1 MQNKLI
7 YPLKFYKIFKEKIW
21 GGRRLEYL
29 FGKKLPEDKFI
40 GESWELADHKED
52 ISVVRNGKYRGDNLN
67 NLIKN
72 FEKELVGKDIKLS
85 RGSRFPLLFKYIDA
99 SKKLS
104 IQVHPDDEYAYLN
117 ERDETGKTEAW
128 YVVWAKPDAQLVC
141 GLKEHM
147 SRRRFKKVIESKKI
161 EDYLNYMNVYK
172 GDLIFIPPGTI
183 HTIMG
188 GVLLAEI
195 QQNSDATYRISDW
208 DRVDRYGKSRELH
221 IDKALN
227 VIDFSLV
234 RNYKIQ
240 PLSININGNLIKYLI
255 ACDKFAVELCEIFD
269 EYKLDCD
276 GSKFYILSF
285 LEGNGQ
291 IFYEEKSESKLST
304 INVNKINLGTID
316 INKVKL
322 GTIDINK
329 VNIKK
334 GETILLPASL
344 GKTVIKTDNE
354 LRENKLIDNELKNN
368 EIRDN
373 KLRYDKLKS
382 NKIRENKLKFLKFY
396 IPDIT
401 KDVIKPLISS
411 GFTKKEIVSLGGWN
425 KVNDMMKY
433 F

>member
-1 MQNKLI
+1 MSNKEI
-7 YPLKFYKIFKEKIW
+7 YPLKFNEIFKEKIW
-21 GGRRLEYL
+21 GGRRLES
-29 FGKKLPEDKFI
+29 FFKKRLPENRFI
-40 GESWELADHKED
+40 GESWELVDHKED
-52 ISVVRNGKYRGDNLN
+52 ISVVRNGKYRGDNLKS
-67 NLIKN
+67 LIKN
-72 FEKELVGKDIKLS
+72 FEKELVGKDVKLS
-85 RGSRFPLLFKYIDA
+85 RGERFPLLFKYIDA

-104 IQVHPDDEYAYLN
+104 IQVHPDDEYAYHN

-128 YVVWAKPDAQLVC
+128 YVVWAKKGAQLVC
-141 GLKEHM
+141 GFKEHV
-147 SRRRFKKVIESKKI
+147 SRRRFKKVVESKKI
-161 EDYLNYMNVYK
+161 GSYLNYMNVYK
-172 GDLIFIPPGTI
+172 GDLIFVPPGTI
-183 HTIMG
+183 HTLMG

-221 IDKALN
+221 IDKALD

-240 PLSININGNLIKYLI
+240 PLSINIDRNVIKYLI
-255 ACDKFAVELCEIFD
+255 ACEKFAVELCEIFD

-291 IFYEEKSESKLST
+291 IFYGNESD
-304 INVNKINLGTID
+304 INLNTKALD
-316 INKVKL
+316 
-322 GTIDINK
+322 
-329 VNIKK
+329 IKK

-344 GKTVIKTDNE
+344 GKTVTKTVNKLRENE
-354 LRENKLIDNELKNN
+354 LRDNRLKNN
-368 EIRDN
+368 
-373 KLRYDKLKS
+373 KLRS

-401 KDVIKPLISS
+401 KDIIKPLINK
-411 GFTKKEIVSLGGWN
+411 GFTKQEIVSLGGWH
-425 KVNDMMKY
+425 KVNSILKY

>member
-1 MQNKLI
+1 MSKKEI
-7 YPLKFYKIFKEKIW
+7 YPLKFNEIFKEKIW
-21 GGRRLEYL
+21 GGRRLES
-29 FGKKLPEDKFI
+29 FFKKRLPEDKFI
-40 GESWELADHKED
+40 GESWELVDHGED
-52 ISVVRNGKYRGDNLN
+52 ISVVRNGKYRGDNLK

-85 RGSRFPLLFKYIDA
+85 RGNRFPLLFKFIDA

-117 ERDETGKTEAW
+117 EIDETGKTEAW
-128 YVVWAKPDAQLVC
+128 YVVWAKPGAQLVC
-141 GLKEHM
+141 GLKKHM
-147 SRRRFKKVIESKKI
+147 SRRKFKKVIESKKI
-161 EDYLNYMNVYK
+161 GEYLNYINVYN

-221 IDKALN
+221 IDKALD

-240 PLSININGNLIKYLI
+240 PLSINIDRNVIKYLI
-255 ACDKFAVELCEIFD
+255 ACEKFAVELCEIFD

-285 LEGNGQ
+285 LEGNGE
-291 IFYEEKSESKLST
+291 IFYGNESD
-304 INVNKINLGTID
+304 INLNTKTLD
-316 INKVKL
+316 
-322 GTIDINK
+322 
-329 VNIKK
+329 IKK
-334 GETILLPASL
+334 GETILLPALL
-344 GKTVIKTDNE
+344 GKTIIKTDS
-354 LRENKLIDNELKNN
+354 
-368 EIRDN
+368 
-373 KLRYDKLKS
+373 KLKDD
-382 NKIRENKLKFLKFY
+382 KLKFLKFY
-396 IPDIT
+396 VPNIIKDI
-401 KDVIKPLISS
+401 IKPLTDK
-411 GFTKKEIVSLGGWN
+411 GFTKQDIIRLGGWN
-425 KVNDMMKY
+425 KVNDVMKY

>member
-1 MQNKLI
+1 MSKKEI
-7 YPLKFYKIFKEKIW
+7 YPLKFNEIFKEKIW
-21 GGRRLEYL
+21 GGRRLES
-29 FGKKLPEDKFI
+29 FFKKRLPEDKFI
-40 GESWELADHKED
+40 GESWELVDHGED
-52 ISVVRNGKYRGDNLN
+52 ISVVRNGKYRGDNLK

-85 RGSRFPLLFKYIDA
+85 RGNRFPLLFKFIDA

-117 ERDETGKTEAW
+117 EIDETGKTEAW
-128 YVVWAKPDAQLVC
+128 YVVWAKPGAQLVC
-141 GLKEHM
+141 GLKKHM
-147 SRRRFKKVIESKKI
+147 SRRKFKKVIESKKI
-161 EDYLNYMNVYK
+161 GEYLNYINVYN

-221 IDKALN
+221 IDKALD

-240 PLSININGNLIKYLI
+240 PLSINIDRNVIKYLI
-255 ACDKFAVELCEIFD
+255 ACEKFAVELCEIFD

-276 GSKFYILSF
+276 GSKFYMLSF

-291 IFYEEKSESKLST
+291 IFYGNESD
-304 INVNKINLGTID
+304 INLNTKTLD
-316 INKVKL
+316 
-322 GTIDINK
+322 
-329 VNIKK
+329 IKK
-334 GETILLPASL
+334 GETILLPALL
-344 GKTVIKTDNE
+344 GKTTIKTDS
-354 LRENKLIDNELKNN
+354 
-368 EIRDN
+368 
-373 KLRYDKLKS
+373 KLRDD
-382 NKIRENKLKFLKFY
+382 KLKFLKFY
-396 IPDIT
+396 VPNIIKDI
-401 KDVIKPLISS
+401 IKPLTDK
-411 GFTKKEIVSLGGWN
+411 GFTKQDIIRLGGWN
-425 KVNDMMKY
+425 KVNDIMKY

>member
-1 MQNKLI
+1 MTNKEI
-7 YPLKFYKIFKEKIW
+7 YPLKFYEIFKEKIW
-21 GGRRLEYL
+21 GGRRLESFL
-29 FGKKLPEDKFI
+29 GKKLPKDKSI
-40 GESWELADHKED
+40 GESWELVDHGED
-52 ISVVRNGKYRGDNLN
+52 ISVVRNGKYRGDNLK

-72 FEKELVGKDIKLS
+72 FEKELVGKDMKLS
-85 RGSRFPLLFKYIDA
+85 RGNRFPLLFKFIDA

-104 IQVHPDDEYAYLN
+104 IQVHPDDEYAYHN

-128 YVVWAKPDAQLVC
+128 YVVWAKTGAQLVC

-147 SRRRFKKVIESKKI
+147 SKRRFKKVIESKKI
-161 EDYLNYMNVYK
+161 RDYLNYINIYK

-221 IDKALN
+221 IDKALD

-240 PLSININGNLIKYLI
+240 PLSINIDRNVIKYLI
-255 ACDKFAVELCEIFD
+255 ACEKFAVELCEIFD

-291 IFYEEKSESKLST
+291 IFYGNESD
-304 INVNKINLGTID
+304 INLNTKTLD
-316 INKVKL
+316 
-322 GTIDINK
+322 
-329 VNIKK
+329 IKK
-334 GETILLPASL
+334 GETILLPALL
-344 GKTVIKTDNE
+344 GETTIKTDS
-354 LRENKLIDNELKNN
+354 KLG
-368 EIRDN
+368 DN
-373 KLRYDKLKS
+373 KLRDD
-382 NKIRENKLKFLKFY
+382 KLKFLKFY
-396 IPDIT
+396 VPNITNDI
-401 KDVIKPLISS
+401 IKPLIDK
-411 GFTKKEIVSLGGWN
+411 GFTKQKIVRLGGWD
-425 KVNDMMKY
+425 KVNDIMKY

>member
-1 MQNKLI
+1 MYNKEI
-7 YPLKFYKIFKEKIW
+7 YPLKFNEIFKEKIW
-21 GGRRLEYL
+21 GGRRLESFL
-29 FGKKLPEDKFI
+29 GKRLSEDKFI
-40 GESWELADHKED
+40 GESWEIADHGKD
-52 ISVVRNGKYRGDNLN
+52 ISVVKNGISKGENLKK
-67 NLIKN
+67 LIKS
-72 FEKELVGKDIKLS
+72 FKRELIGKDIKLS
-85 RGSRFPLLFKYIDA
+85 RGGRFPLLFKYIDV
-99 SKKLS
+99 SEKLS

-128 YVVWAKPDAQLVC
+128 YVVWAKPGAQLVC
-141 GLKEHM
+141 GLKEYI

-161 EDYLNYMNVYK
+161 EDYLNYITVNK

-188 GVLLAEI
+188 GVMLAEI
-195 QQNSDATYRISDW
+195 QQNSDATYRIFDW

-221 IDKALN
+221 IDKALD

-240 PLSININGNLIKYLI
+240 PLSINIDRNVIKYLI
-255 ACDKFAVELCEIFD
+255 ACEKFVVELCEIFG
-269 EYKLDCD
+269 EYKVDCD

-291 IFYEEKSESKLST
+291 IFYGNEYD
-304 INVNKINLGTID
+304 INLNTKALD
-316 INKVKL
+316 
-322 GTIDINK
+322 
-329 VNIKK
+329 IKK
-334 GETILLPASL
+334 GETILLPALL
-344 GKTVIKTDNE
+344 GKTMIKTVNKVRENE
-354 LRENKLIDNELKNN
+354 LRDNRLKNN
-368 EIRDN
+368 
-373 KLRYDKLKS
+373 KLRG

-411 GFTKKEIVSLGGWN
+411 GFTKKEIVGLGGWN
-425 KVNDMMKY
+425 KVNDIMKY